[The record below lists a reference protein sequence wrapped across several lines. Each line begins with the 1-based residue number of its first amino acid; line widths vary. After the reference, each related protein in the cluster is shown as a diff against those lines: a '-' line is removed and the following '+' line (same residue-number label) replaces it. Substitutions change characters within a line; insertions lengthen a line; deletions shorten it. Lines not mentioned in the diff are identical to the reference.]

1 MFGGENLSEASIRI
15 SARDNYSS
23 AINTMR
29 NSTRHFTNDANG
41 LQEKLN
47 ELSRTKA
54 TIKLDMREAAKN
66 LRNLEREY
74 EQLKNSS
81 NTSAEALEAAAERVR
96 TASSEYAGMRRN
108 LNLVN
113 NEIRST
119 ERSFAS
125 FERTRSRSTDMSA
138 IKGFAI
144 QMATEQVSQ
153 LAQQATQ
160 YFIGSSF

>member
-1 MFGGENLSEASIRI
+1 MSEASIRI

-29 NSTRHFTNDANG
+29 NSTMHFTNDANG

-113 NEIRST
+113 NEIRGT
-119 ERSFAS
+119 
-125 FERTRSRSTDMSA
+125 
-138 IKGFAI
+138 
-144 QMATEQVSQ
+144 
-153 LAQQATQ
+153 
-160 YFIGSSF
+160 